1 MKEIVGSSVSSN
13 LRSALTLKKV
23 QFFQNCYFRF
33 IEGCVTSKET
43 VTQALDGCEAVMH
56 FAGLKAVGESNVIPL
71 DYYRVNVAGTI
82 NLLQVSL
89 LEICVC

>member
-1 MKEIVGSSVSSN
+1 
-13 LRSALTLKKV
+13 
-23 QFFQNCYFRF
+23 
-33 IEGCVTSKET
+33 VTSKET

-89 LEICVC
+89 LEICLCYF

>member
-1 MKEIVGSSVSSN
+1 MSDIVVHFTYSTEN
-13 LRSALTLKKV
+13 L
-23 QFFQNCYFRF
+23 FRF
-33 IEGCVTSKET
+33 IEGCVTNKET

-82 NLLQVSL
+82 NLLQVSYL
-89 LEICVC
+89 RFFISFSFVSAWLHVE

>member
-1 MKEIVGSSVSSN
+1 M
-13 LRSALTLKKV
+13 
-23 QFFQNCYFRF
+23 
-33 IEGCVTSKET
+33 TSKET

-89 LEICVC
+89 LENCLC

>member
-1 MKEIVGSSVSSN
+1 M
-13 LRSALTLKKV
+13 
-23 QFFQNCYFRF
+23 
-33 IEGCVTSKET
+33 TSKET

-89 LEICVC
+89 LEICLWLILIVHGCMWSEKDYFQ